1 MINSLGA
8 SSSIESPIDQ
18 THQNLI
24 ALENKLFEAI
34 ERNSITEISKILYQN
49 PSLLNANYLTGNK
62 SLLVLAIEVGN
73 YDVVKLLIEF
83 DADIPTYPINFEW
96 SHPLAIA
103 VKNNNLEITKLLIEE
118 LEKRE
123 ISEPKFYKDQLQLQD
138 SCDPLDNGISEDD
151 EISVK
156 DEDEYQN
163 LLIKALFNQRDPEI
177 IQLLANFLQNVKKID
192 LKLIEYCGN
201 NLLHLSNDCKTFYFF
216 LEQGLDIN
224 CQNNENLT
232 PISLAILKGLTD
244 VVSQLLADNK
254 FQINQ
259 ILDLKEGYRAIHF
272 ASLGENID
280 MIDLLIAKGS
290 EVNFLTKDQKNI
302 LAIAISEGKTHIV
315 KKVIDIL
322 KEKNPHDYINFL
334 NHIDEDDLSPIHI
347 AIDADC
353 EEIVKLLLGY
363 DINLKFRDREKNLL
377 YFAHEYSNFRIL
389 ETLIKYYYDLYL
401 KDPREEKFLEE
412 EEFFLKI
419 ILQES
424 NYKMIKILHDYGVEF
439 KRIFHQLIIDDV
451 EIPSETFDFVYYLE
465 DFYQSKVLDKFTQA
479 YRKFKD
485 QIDVKFDKKDKVNFP
500 TFCLFEIMIFVDANL
515 RGGVKNT
522 SQMVEKEIDFIA
534 QNPHSL
540 EIFDKISQDFLAPC
554 FFKPA
559 LGFFQIST
567 LVESARESDII
578 DKLAI
583 LKRLQIFEIINF
595 QIAKFCIKDL
605 QDPDYFAKTTILAF
619 EILKKINKEFSLR
632 DFKDSSGSNHDAE
645 GQSQLSINQYGQ
657 INKQD
662 WQGISS
668 FEYNSEIQKYL
679 DGYLKNQSFMEEIYQ
694 RSFLILR
701 SEINEDYVVRL
712 FEDEITPNHLKFLSL
727 MLIDDELRNSHNKE
741 IQDLQKKIN
750 KEFLSENEFKEDN
763 LKEICDELIAKDL
776 SFSLEIK
783 KQALEW
789 ITKELKLFL
798 GSKSQSTITN
808 LNPLEPDLSAFE
820 IKSQSSRN
828 SLKRTHEFLES
839 GNSDSQSS
847 IRIANIINPVSSVN
861 AAEFINQNQLGNL
874 KAKSKQ
880 ELQSF
885 LP

>member
-49 PSLLNANYLTGNK
+49 PSLVNANFFTGNK
-62 SLLVLAIEVGN
+62 SLLVLATEVGN

-83 DADIPTYPINFEW
+83 DADIPTYPINFES

-103 VKNNNLEITKLLIEE
+103 VKNDNLEITKLLIEA
-118 LEKRE
+118 LEKRVIE
-123 ISEPKFYKDQLQLQD
+123 EQKFYKDQLQLQD
-138 SCDPLDNGISEDD
+138 SSSPIDD
-151 EISVK
+151 VISVK

-201 NLLHLSNDCKTFYFF
+201 NLLHLSNDCKSFYFF

-232 PISLAILKGLTD
+232 PISLAILRGLTD
-244 VVSQLLADNK
+244 VVSQLLTDNK

-280 MIDLLIAKGS
+280 MIDFIIAKGS

-315 KKVIDIL
+315 KKVINIL
-322 KEKNPHDYINFL
+322 KEKYSYDYISFL
-334 NHIDEDDLSPIHI
+334 NHIDEDGLSPIHI

-353 EEIVKLLLGY
+353 EEIVELLLGY

-377 YFAHEYSNFRIL
+377 YFAYEFNNFRIL
-389 ETLIKYYYDLYL
+389 ETLIKYHYDLFL

-419 ILQES
+419 IIQKGD
-424 NYKMIKILHDYGVEF
+424 YKMIKILHDYGVEF
-439 KRIFHQLIIDDV
+439 NRIFDQLIIDDV
-451 EIPSETFDFVYYLE
+451 EIPSETFDFVNYLK
-465 DFYQSKVLDKFTQA
+465 DFDQSKVLDKFTQA

-515 RGGVKNT
+515 RGGIKNT

-567 LVESARESDII
+567 LVESAKQLQII
-578 DKLAI
+578 DKLAV
-583 LKRLQIFEIINF
+583 LKRLQIFEIVNF

-605 QDPDYFAKTTILAF
+605 QDPNYFAKTTILAF

-632 DFKDSSGSNHDAE
+632 DFKDSSSSNHEAVI
-645 GQSQLSINQYGQ
+645 QSQLLINQYGQ

-694 RSFLILR
+694 QSFLILR
-701 SEINEDYVVRL
+701 SEINEDYVNRL
-712 FEDEITPNHLKFLSL
+712 FEDEITPNHLKFLCL
-727 MLIDDELRNSHNKE
+727 MLIDDELRNSYNKE

-750 KEFLSENEFKEDN
+750 KEFLSENEFKDDN
-763 LKEICDELIAKDL
+763 LKEICDQLIAKDL

-783 KQALEW
+783 KQTLEW
-789 ITKELKLFL
+789 ITQELKLFL

-808 LNPLEPDLSAFE
+808 LNPLEPDISTLE
-820 IKSQSSRN
+820 VKNQSSRN

-847 IRIANIINPVSSVN
+847 IRIANIINPVSSVSTT
-861 AAEFINQNQLGNL
+861 EFISQNQLGNL

>member
-1 MINSLGA
+1 MISSLDI

-24 ALENKLFEAI
+24 ALERNLFEAI
-34 ERNSITEISKILYQN
+34 ERNSIAEISKILYQN
-49 PSLLNANYLTGNK
+49 TSLVNANFFTGNK
-62 SLLVLAIEVGN
+62 SLLVLATEVGN

-83 DADIPTYPINFEW
+83 DVDIPTYSINFEW

-103 VKNNNLEITKLLIEE
+103 VKNDNLEITKLLIEA
-118 LEKRE
+118 LEKTE
-123 ISEPKFYKDQLQLQD
+123 ISEQKFYKDQLQLQD
-138 SCDPLDNGISEDD
+138 SSSSLDDGISEDD

-232 PISLAILKGLTD
+232 PISLAILRGLTD
-244 VVSQLLADNK
+244 VVSQLLVDNK

-272 ASLGENID
+272 AILGENID

-290 EVNFLTKDQKNI
+290 EVNFLVKDQKNI
-302 LAIAISEGKTHIV
+302 LGIAISEGKTHIV
-315 KKVIDIL
+315 KKVINIL
-322 KEKNPHDYINFL
+322 KEKYSYDYISFL
-334 NHIDEDDLSPIHI
+334 NHIDEDGLSPIHI
-347 AIDADC
+347 AIDVDC

-363 DINLKFRDREKNLL
+363 DINLKFQDHEKNLL
-377 YFAHEYSNFRIL
+377 YFAYEFNNFRIL
-389 ETLIKYYYDLYL
+389 ETLIKHHYDLFL

-419 ILQES
+419 IIQKGD
-424 NYKMIKILHDYGVEF
+424 YKMIKILHDYGVEF

-451 EIPSETFDFVYYLE
+451 EIPSETFDFVNYLE

-554 FFKPA
+554 SLKPA

-605 QDPDYFAKTTILAF
+605 QDPNYFAKTTILAF

-632 DFKDSSGSNHDAE
+632 DFKDSSSSNHDAE
-645 GQSQLSINQYGQ
+645 GQSQLLINQYGQ

-727 MLIDDELRNSHNKE
+727 MLIDDELRNSYNRE

-750 KEFLSENEFKEDN
+750 EEFLSENEFKADN

-808 LNPLEPDLSAFE
+808 LNPLESDISTLE
-820 IKSQSSRN
+820 VKSQSSRN

-861 AAEFINQNQLGNL
+861 TAEFISQNQVGNL

>member
-1 MINSLGA
+1 MISSLDI

-83 DADIPTYPINFEW
+83 DADIPTYPINFES

-103 VKNNNLEITKLLIEE
+103 VKNDNLEITKLLIEA
-118 LEKRE
+118 LEKRVIE
-123 ISEPKFYKDQLQLQD
+123 EQKFYKDQLQLQD
-138 SCDPLDNGISEDD
+138 SSSPIDD
-151 EISVK
+151 VISVK

-232 PISLAILKGLTD
+232 PISLAILKGLID

-290 EVNFLTKDQKNI
+290 EVNFLVKDQKNI

-322 KEKNPHDYINFL
+322 KEKYSYDYISFL
-334 NHIDEDDLSPIHI
+334 NHIDEDGLSPIHI

-353 EEIVKLLLGY
+353 EEIVELLLGY

-377 YFAHEYSNFRIL
+377 YFAYEFNNFRIL
-389 ETLIKYYYDLYL
+389 ETLIKHHYDLFL

-419 ILQES
+419 IIQKGD
-424 NYKMIKILHDYGVEF
+424 YKMIKILHDYGVEF

-451 EIPSETFDFVYYLE
+451 EIPSETFDFVNYLE

-515 RGGVKNT
+515 RGRIKNT

-567 LVESARESDII
+567 LVESAKQLQII
-578 DKLAI
+578 DKLAV
-583 LKRLQIFEIINF
+583 LKRLQIFEIVNF

-605 QDPDYFAKTTILAF
+605 QDPNYFAKTTILAF

-632 DFKDSSGSNHDAE
+632 DFKDSSSSNHDAE

-694 RSFLILR
+694 QSFLILR
-701 SEINEDYVVRL
+701 SEINEDYVNRL
-712 FEDEITPNHLKFLSL
+712 FEDEITPNHLKFLCL
-727 MLIDDELRNSHNKE
+727 MLIDDELRNSYNKE

-750 KEFLSENEFKEDN
+750 KEFLSENEFKDDN
-763 LKEICDELIAKDL
+763 LKEICDQLIAKDL

-783 KQALEW
+783 KQTLEW
-789 ITKELKLFL
+789 ITQELKLFL

-808 LNPLEPDLSAFE
+808 LNPLEPDISTLE
-820 IKSQSSRN
+820 VKNQSSRN

-847 IRIANIINPVSSVN
+847 IRIANIINPVSSVSTT
-861 AAEFINQNQLGNL
+861 EFISQNQLGNL

>member
-1 MINSLGA
+1 MISLSA
-8 SSSIESPIDQ
+8 ISSSIESPIDQ

-24 ALENKLFEAI
+24 ALERNLFEAI

-49 PSLLNANYLTGNK
+49 PSLVNANFFTGNK
-62 SLLVLAIEVGN
+62 SLLVLATEVGN

-83 DADIPTYPINFEW
+83 DVDIPTYSINFES

-103 VKNNNLEITKLLIEE
+103 VKNDNLEITKLLIEA

-138 SCDPLDNGISEDD
+138 SSSPIDDVISEDD

-201 NLLHLSNDCKTFYFF
+201 NLLHLSNDCKSFYFF

-232 PISLAILKGLTD
+232 PISLAILRGLTD
-244 VVSQLLADNK
+244 VVSQLLAENK

-259 ILDLKEGYRAIHF
+259 ILDLKDGYRAIHF
-272 ASLGENID
+272 AILGENID

-290 EVNFLTKDQKNI
+290 EVNFLVKDQKNI
-302 LAIAISEGKTHIV
+302 LGIAITEGKTHIV

-322 KEKNPHDYINFL
+322 KEKYSYDYISFL
-334 NHIDEDDLSPIHI
+334 NHIDEDGLSPIHI

-353 EEIVKLLLGY
+353 EEIVKLLLKH

-377 YFAHEYSNFRIL
+377 YFAYEFNNFRIL
-389 ETLIKYYYDLYL
+389 ENLIKHHYDLFL
-401 KDPREEKFLEE
+401 KDPRGKKFLEE
-412 EEFFLKI
+412 EKFFLKI
-419 ILQES
+419 ILQKGD
-424 NYKMIKILHDYGVEF
+424 YKMIKILHDYEVEF
-439 KRIFHQLIIDDV
+439 NRIFDQLIIDDV
-451 EIPSETFDFVYYLE
+451 EIPSETFDFVNYLK
-465 DFYQSKVLDKFTQA
+465 DFDQSKVLDKFTQA

-515 RGGVKNT
+515 RGGIKNT
-522 SQMVEKEIDFIA
+522 SQMVEKEIDFIV

-554 FFKPA
+554 SLKPA

-567 LVESARESDII
+567 LVESAKQLQII
-578 DKLAI
+578 DKLEV
-583 LKRLQIFEIINF
+583 LKRLQIFEIVNF

-605 QDPDYFAKTTILAF
+605 QDPDYFAMTTILAF

-632 DFKDSSGSNHDAE
+632 DFKDSSSSNHEAVS
-645 GQSQLSINQYGQ
+645 QSQLLINQYGQ

-662 WQGISS
+662 WQGISL

-694 RSFLILR
+694 QSFLILR
-701 SEINEDYVVRL
+701 SEINEDYVNRL
-712 FEDEITPNHLKFLSL
+712 FEDEITPNHLKFLYL

-750 KEFLSENEFKEDN
+750 KEFLSENEFKDDN

-783 KQALEW
+783 KQTLEW
-789 ITKELKLFL
+789 ITQELKLFL

-808 LNPLEPDLSAFE
+808 LNPLEPDISTLEVKNQTS
-820 IKSQSSRN
+820 KN
-828 SLKRTHEFLES
+828 SLKRTREFLES

-847 IRIANIINPVSSVN
+847 ISIANIINPVSSVSTT
-861 AAEFINQNQLGNL
+861 EFISQNQLGNL
-874 KAKSKQ
+874 KAKSKH
-880 ELQSF
+880 ELHSF